1 MNADRCVTDNIG
13 RPNRPFSAKA
23 VLFGTAYYA
32 EYQPYDRLAADLDLM
47 AEAGFSVIRVGEST
61 WATWEPEEGRFD
73 LDWLQRILDAAHA
86 RDISVIIGT
95 PTYAVPPWLRRAYPD
110 TAAWRAADSPIPYGS
125 RQDTDFTHPAFRR
138 LAERI
143 IQKIVSRYA
152 AHPAVIGWQV
162 DNEPGAEILHNPAVF
177 DGFIDYLQA
186 HYGSTEALNECWGLT
201 YWSHRVARW
210 SELWLPDGNTTPS
223 YDLAWRRYQADLT
236 TEFIEWQAGIVR
248 ELARADQFV
257 TTCLAIGNRRA
268 VDEVA
273 VTARLDV
280 AAANVYYAM
289 QDGLRLPDTSA
300 TLTSSGRAARPE
312 WVPWSGTWALYLKAD
327 TSYGLRQEPFLVT
340 ETNASG
346 IGGPHLNYPG
356 YDGQWRQT
364 VWALVARGAAMV
376 EYWHWHTLHY
386 GHETYWTGI
395 LGHSLEPGRCY
406 QELSRV
412 GAELRRAGEVL
423 AGLEPDADVA
433 VLVSPESHW
442 AMQFQPPLAMPGT
455 GEPDRLAYRRIV
467 ATFYRGL
474 FEAGA
479 QVALVSPVQ
488 LGDDPA
494 ALAARL
500 PVLLVPA
507 LYVASDELMD
517 LLGRY
522 AEAGGHLVLTFRC
535 GYADE
540 HARAR
545 PVVMPGGLRAAV
557 GAHYLEYSNLAE
569 PMQLRPGDVAAFDV
583 TGSSATEWA
592 DALVPDSASCL
603 AWYEHPQFGRWA
615 AITTNA
621 HGAGRVTYVGTLPDA
636 ALARALARW
645 VVETSLPA
653 DPWLARPDTVTVTGA
668 RARDGRRLR
677 FVSNWSWR
685 RLAMP
690 LPEPTYDLLSG
701 GALDA
706 GQELELGPWDVR
718 VLAERE
724 HPVRDNAHDVREPGQ

>member
-1 MNADRCVTDNIG
+1 MTTDRYVTGNSG
-13 RPNRPFSAKA
+13 ESGHLFSAKG

-73 LDWLQRILDAAHA
+73 LDWMQRILDAAHA

-95 PTYAVPPWLRRAYPD
+95 PTYAVPPWLRHTYPE
-110 TAAWRAADSPIPYGS
+110 TAAWHATGSPIPYGS
-125 RQDTDFTHPAFRR
+125 RQDADFTHPAFRR
-138 LAERI
+138 LAERVI
-143 IQKIVSRYA
+143 RKIVSRYA
-152 AHPAVIGWQV
+152 THPAVIGWQV
-162 DNEPGAEILHNPAVF
+162 DNEPGAEILHNPDVF
-177 DGFIDYLQA
+177 EGFVDHLRA
-186 HYGSTEALNECWGLT
+186 RYGSTEALNECWGLI
-201 YWSHRVARW
+201 YWSHRIARW
-210 SELWLPDGNTTPS
+210 SELWPPDGNTTPA

-236 TEFIEWQAGIVR
+236 TDFIAWQAGIVR
-248 ELARADQFV
+248 ELARGDQFV
-257 TTCLAIGNRRA
+257 TTCLAIGDRRA
-268 VDEVA
+268 ADEVA
-273 VTARLDV
+273 LAARLDV
-280 AAANVYYAM
+280 TAANVYYAM

-300 TLTSSGRAARPE
+300 SVASLSRVTHPE
-312 WVPWSGTWALYLKAD
+312 WVPWPGTWALYLKAD
-327 TSYGLRQEPFLVT
+327 TAYGVRQEPFLVT
-340 ETNASG
+340 ETNAAG

-356 YDGQWRQT
+356 YDGQWRQA

-406 QELSRV
+406 RELSRT
-412 GAELRRAGEVL
+412 GAELRRAGEAL

-433 VLVSPESHW
+433 LLVSPESNW
-442 AMQFQPPLAMPGT
+442 AMQFQPPLAVAGT
-455 GEPDRLAYRRIV
+455 SEPDRMAYRRIA

-479 QVALVSPVQ
+479 QVALVSPGQ

-507 LYVASDELMD
+507 LYVASDGLLES
-517 LLGRY
+517 LGRY

-545 PVVMPGGLRAAV
+545 PLVMPGGLRVAV
-557 GAHYLEYSNLAE
+557 GAHYLEYTNLAE
-569 PMQLRPGDVAAFDV
+569 PVGLRPGDAAALDV
-583 TGSSATEWA
+583 TGGAATEWA
-592 DALVPDSASCL
+592 DALVPDGASTL
-603 AWYEHPQFGRWA
+603 AWYEHPQFGGWA
-615 AITTNA
+615 AITTHA
-621 HGAGRVTYVGTLPDA
+621 HGAGRVTYVGTLPNA
-636 ALARALARW
+636 ALARSLAGWIARI
-645 VVETSLPA
+645 SLPA
-653 DPWLARPDTVTVTGA
+653 DPWLARPETVTVTGA

-690 LPEPTYDLLSG
+690 LPAPVSDLLSG
-701 GALDA
+701 GVLEA
-706 GQELELGPWDVR
+706 GEELELGPWDVR

-724 HPVRDNAHDVREPGQ
+724 QPGDSSALGVREPGQ